1 MKKLIHMRR
10 TEEACRSLH
19 FHFPDQYENRRC
31 VEYIK
36 LDAQDRKLE
45 VVLNCSGEEVE
56 TEPGGDIL
64 FSRNYRNNI
73 LGPKGTL
80 IRKIGRRE

>member
-1 MKKLIHMRR
+1 M
-10 TEEACRSLH
+10 
-19 FHFPDQYENRRC
+19 
-31 VEYIK
+31 
-36 LDAQDRKLE
+36 E
-45 VVLNCSGEEVE
+45 VVLNCSGEGVE

-73 LGPKGTL
+73 LGPKGPL